1 MTGGKEYYHPRGGTE
16 IGILCLWSAVLGWSL
31 GDARVRLEFA
41 NCKVVAR
48 FLSSPHRICHLGI
61 GVGSYTLCYLAMM
74 AALDHVCTE
83 PGTVPDPDVT
93 E

>member
-1 MTGGKEYYHPRGGTE
+1 MTGGKEYYHPGEGTE
-16 IGILCLWSAVLGWSL
+16 FGILCLRSAVLGWSV
-31 GDARVRLEFA
+31 GDARVRLEIA

-48 FLSSPHRICHLGI
+48 FLISPHHICHLGI
-61 GVGSYTLCYLAMM
+61 GLGSYTSCYLALV

>member
-1 MTGGKEYYHPRGGTE
+1 MTGGKEYYHRGGATE
-16 IGILCLWSAVLGWSL
+16 IGILCLRSAVLGWSL

-48 FLSSPHRICHLGI
+48 FLSSPRCIFHLGI
-61 GVGSYTLCYLAMM
+61 GVGSYTSCYLAMM
-74 AALDHVCTE
+74 AALGLMCTE
-83 PGTVPDPDVT
+83 PGMVPDPDVT